1 MADDHDWAFITSHAA
16 ILIEVARRPDS
27 TVRDLAA
34 AARLTERQTHRV
46 LSDLVAGGYIER
58 TRVGRR
64 NQYRVD
70 SGRSMRHSTVA
81 HHRVDELLTAL
92 VPR

>member
-1 MADDHDWAFITSHAA
+1 MADDHEWAFITSHAA

-27 TVRDLAA
+27 TVRDLAT

-46 LSDLVAGGYIER
+46 LRDLVAAGYIER

-64 NQYRVD
+64 NQYRID
-70 SGRSMRHSTVA
+70 RGRPMRHATVA
-81 HHRVDELLTAL
+81 HHRIDELLSAL
-92 VPR
+92 VPL